1 MNRWAWAGIAF
12 LATLLASVHAPACS
26 VCNGNFLQ
34 MNTFRQEADLS
45 KLVLFGTAENP
56 QLVGNGG
63 TTDLR
68 IEKVLRNDPF
78 LGNTKVVKLPRF
90 LPITDPKN
98 PPRVLV
104 FCDVFNNKLDIYRGV
119 PCQSEA
125 VVEYVKGALALDPK
139 DRSAALLYFFR
150 YLEHTEKPIAEDAFL
165 EFAKAN
171 DQEIGAV
178 APKLDPAK
186 LRAWVTARGTPAYR
200 LNVYALMLGACGGDQ
215 DAALLRSMVDKPSDE
230 AISALDGILAGY
242 VHLRPKEGWQL
253 AHGILADEKKSFPIR
268 YAVLRSLRF
277 YHGWKPQETRP
288 LVYRGLELLVPQG
301 DIADL
306 AIEDLRRW
314 EMWESAP
321 LVLSQWGKKSHAAP
335 IMEQTIVRYA
345 LCSAGA
351 RTDSAAFIAQQRK
364 DHPDL
369 VKDVED
375 SLKFDKTR

>member
-1 MNRWAWAGIAF
+1 MKRWPWAVPAL
-12 LATLLASVHAPACS
+12 LAVLLASVPASACS
-26 VCNGNFLQ
+26 ICNGNFLQ
-34 MNTFRQEADLS
+34 MNTYRQEADIA
-45 KLVLFGTAENP
+45 KVVLFGTAENP
-56 QLVGNGG
+56 QLIGNGG

-68 IEKVLRNDPF
+68 IEKVLKNDPF

-104 FCDVFNNKLDIYRGV
+104 FCDVFNNKLDVYRGV

-150 YLEHTEKPIAEDAFL
+150 YLEHAEKPIAEDAFL

-186 LRAWVTARGTPAYR
+186 LRAWVTARETQAYR

-215 DAALLRSMVDKPSDE
+215 DAALLRLMVDKPSDE

-242 VHLRPKEGWQL
+242 VHLRP
-253 AHGILADEKKSFPIR
+253 
-268 YAVLRSLRF
+268 
-277 YHGWKPQETRP
+277 
-288 LVYRGLELLVPQG
+288 
-301 DIADL
+301 
-306 AIEDLRRW
+306 
-314 EMWESAP
+314 
-321 LVLSQWGKKSHAAP
+321 
-335 IMEQTIVRYA
+335 
-345 LCSAGA
+345 
-351 RTDSAAFIAQQRK
+351 
-364 DHPDL
+364 
-369 VKDVED
+369 
-375 SLKFDKTR
+375 